1 MPTEISTTTAGA
13 SEENKFESRL
23 VQTAVLLFAIV
34 VTAFAINSLMSGGM
48 SFADAITGMAQI
60 DPKVISLLSP

>member
-1 MPTEISTTTAGA
+1 MPTEISTTAAGA
-13 SEENKFESRL
+13 NEENKFEPML

-48 SFADAITGMAQI
+48 SFADAITDMTQI
-60 DPKVISLLSP
+60 DPKVVSLLSP